1 MICLA
6 FRIRYL
12 IGLMISSIFNIR
24 YVGPIDTHDRL
35 WLMAIFLHRKTL
47 ASSQSQAPPPQMEP
61 LTQQTSQGQ
70 QYGTTFPGFASHPPA
85 SPTQS
90 QTPNGF
96 GRDEK
101 GYSPTLQYQQ
111 QQTPPASYG
120 FNQGSTGYM
129 QSAPSYTSG
138 QTGYGGKGATALSS
152 SQTSGTIPSGDLPPL
167 RPVFGLTLDE
177 LFRRDGTAVPL
188 VVYQCLQAVDLFG
201 LDVEGIYR
209 LSGTTSHANALKALF
224 NHGMAKMYL

>member
-1 MICLA
+1 MEQPSQPSPSQNQH
-6 FRIRYL
+6 Y
-12 IGLMISSIFNIR
+12 GSS
-24 YVGPIDTHDRL
+24 
-35 WLMAIFLHRKTL
+35 
-47 ASSQSQAPPPQMEP
+47 
-61 LTQQTSQGQ
+61 
-70 QYGTTFPGFASHPPA
+70 FPGFASFPPTSTPQA
-85 SPTQS
+85 
-90 QTPNGF
+90 QTANGL

-101 GYSPTLQYQQ
+101 SYSPTPQYQ

-120 FNQGSTGYM
+120 FSQGSTGYM
-129 QSAPSYTSG
+129 QSVPGYTPSPVTYGSKE
-138 QTGYGGKGATALSS
+138 TGPLSPN
-152 SQTSGTIPSGDLPPL
+152 QMTGTTRGGDLPPL

-224 NHGMAKMYL
+224 NHGTIGWNWP

>member
-1 MICLA
+1 
-6 FRIRYL
+6 
-12 IGLMISSIFNIR
+12 
-24 YVGPIDTHDRL
+24 
-35 WLMAIFLHRKTL
+35 
-47 ASSQSQAPPPQMEP
+47 MEP
-61 LTQQTSQGQ
+61 LTQQTSSQPQ
-70 QYGTTFPGFASHPPA
+70 QYGTAFPGFASHPPA
-85 SPTQS
+85 SPSHS

-101 GYSPTLQYQQ
+101 GYSPNLQHQK

-120 FNQGSTGYM
+120 FSQGSTGYM

-138 QTGYGGKGATALSS
+138 QASYSGKGATALSS
-152 SQTSGTIPSGDLPPL
+152 SQTSGTTPSGDLPPL
-167 RPVFGLTLDE
+167 RPVFGLTLEE

-224 NHGMAKMYL
+224 NNGRTRTNLLFILEKSSDGCRFING